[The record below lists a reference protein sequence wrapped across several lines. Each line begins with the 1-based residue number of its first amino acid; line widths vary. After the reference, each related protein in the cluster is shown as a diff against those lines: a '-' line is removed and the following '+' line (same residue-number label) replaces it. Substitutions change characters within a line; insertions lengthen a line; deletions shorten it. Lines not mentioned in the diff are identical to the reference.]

1 MKKSAEIL
9 AEIREKSAK
18 AESLEA
24 AVKAAKWS
32 ERNAPE
38 IQRAAEEAEL
48 LRIENKILHD
58 NARRS
63 LFAEALPVI
72 LEELSKFKGK
82 PYGEK
87 TEKKISDA
95 VRARLNC
102 AFYMRSEYSGTA
114 LHLVPLNE
122 NGFSG
127 TMFNYQDF
135 DIYTQYENGERPRVL
150 VDNKIQE
157 VPADKFFLSY
167 CAAYVEN
174 PREHAEKIRAEFAA
188 LKEARAAYERKCSEF
203 NSLLPS
209 GISHANP
216 REPKNYLL

>member
-1 MKKSAEIL
+1 MKKTAEIL
-9 AEIREKSAK
+9 AEIRENRTKAEELNRFIKSAT
-18 AESLEA
+18 
-24 AVKAAKWS
+24 WS
-32 ERNAPE
+32 ERNSPA
-38 IQRAAEEAEL
+38 IVMAAEEEEIL
-48 LRIENKILHD
+48 QVENKILHD
-58 NARRS
+58 NARRA
-63 LFAEALPVI
+63 LYAEALPVI

-95 VRARLNC
+95 VKARINC
-102 AFYMRSEYSGTA
+102 AFYMRNEYSGTA
-114 LHLVPLNE
+114 LHLIPLNE

-150 VDNKIQE
+150 IDNKIQE
-157 VPADKFFLSY
+157 VPADKFYLSY
-167 CAAYVEN
+167 CAEYVEN

-209 GISHANP
+209 GISHVTP
-216 REPKNYLL
+216 REPKNYLI

>member
-1 MKKSAEIL
+1 M
-9 AEIREKSAK
+9 EKTVDIIAKIKANAKK
-18 AESLEA
+18 AEALEA
-24 AVKAAKWS
+24 KVKESKWS
-32 ERNAPE
+32 ERK
-38 IQRAAEEAEL
+38 AAEIVSAAQEAEL
-48 LRIENKILHD
+48 LKIENKVLHD
-58 NARRS
+58 NARQA
-63 LFAEALPVI
+63 LFSEALPVI
-72 LEELSKFKGK
+72 LEELHKFSGK

-95 VRARLNC
+95 VKARINC
-102 AFYMRSEYSGTA
+102 AFYMRNEYSGTA
-114 LHLVPLNE
+114 LHLIPLNE

-150 VDNKIQE
+150 IDNKIQE
-157 VPADKFFLSY
+157 VPADKFYLSY
-167 CAAYVEN
+167 CAEYVEN

-209 GISHANP
+209 GISHVTP
-216 REPKNYLL
+216 REPKNYLI

>member
-1 MKKSAEIL
+1 MKKTAEIL
-9 AEIREKSAK
+9 AEIRENRTK
-18 AESLEA
+18 AEELNRFIKS
-24 AVKAAKWS
+24 AKWS
-32 ERNAPE
+32 ERNEPA
-38 IQRAAEEAEL
+38 IVKAAEEEEIL
-48 LRIENKILHD
+48 QIENKILHD
-58 NARRS
+58 NARRA
-63 LFAEALPVI
+63 LYAEALPVI

-95 VRARLNC
+95 IKARINC
-102 AFYMRSEYSGTA
+102 GFYMRNEYSGTA
-114 LHLVPLNE
+114 LHLIPMNE

-135 DIYTQYENGERPRVL
+135 DIYTQYENGDRPRVL
-150 VDNKIQE
+150 IDNKIQE
-157 VPADKFFLSY
+157 VPADKFYLSY
-167 CAAYVEN
+167 CAEYVEN

-216 REPKNYLL
+216 REPKNYLI